1 MGDTFTNHSGHPS
14 PLSMKSATTR
24 YTLLSKPASMTLSST
39 MLVGKSDVDGVLSGS
54 LLHQ

>member
-1 MGDTFTNHSGHPS
+1 MGDTFTNHSERPR
-14 PLSMKSATTR
+14 PLSTKSATTR
-24 YTLLSKPASMTLSST
+24 CTLLSKPASMTLSST